1 MSGRQGGDYFLVIDL
16 LYRVRMPICRVIKNG
31 ITVKK
36 GIFHLN
42 QYYRV
47 SHFVLDKAQREKPP
61 SLLIYFLKSGLS
73 HFMILRYIFV
83 QKLEFDF
90 LEICNMYTGKVWEA
104 LLKITLKMSLRIA
117 PSYRGYIYF
126 SLMSNEAEEFCNSFF
141 R

>member
-83 QKLEFDF
+83 LNQSSISLKFTVIHGKSLGSTAQNNIENVLE
-90 LEICNMYTGKVWEA
+90 NRT
-104 LLKITLKMSLRIA
+104 
-117 PSYRGYIYF
+117 YRGYIYF

>member
-73 HFMILRYIFV
+73 HFMILHYIFV
-83 QKLEFDF
+83 LNQSSISLKFTVIHGKSLGSTAQNNIENVLE
-90 LEICNMYTGKVWEA
+90 NRT
-104 LLKITLKMSLRIA
+104 
-117 PSYRGYIYF
+117 YRGYIYF